1 MKIYV
6 IEDNPIY
13 STHVCNLLEKEG
25 FKTVAACH
33 IDTTKK
39 LLAKIEDDDIVLA
52 DRRLPDG
59 DSIELLRWMRKNDMQ
74 HPFIIMTDYGDV
86 SSAVECMKLGSKDY
100 IEKPLLKGKLLPL
113 IRSIQR
119 ERERR
124 TRHQV
129 PIFTRQSEAYQ
140 EIKKKVRLVAVTR
153 MSVLILGENGTGK
166 EHIAQHI
173 HARSKQPDKP
183 FVEVDCGA
191 LQPSLAQS
199 AFFGHVKGA
208 FTGADNDKAGYFQEA
223 DGAPCFLMKSATSP

>member
-13 STHVCNLLEKEG
+13 STHVCNLLEREG

-74 HPFIIMTDYGDV
+74 HPFIIITDYGDV

-100 IEKPLLKGKLLPL
+100 IGSAEL
-113 IRSIQR
+113 ISGHRQR
-119 ERERR
+119 
-124 TRHQV
+124 
-129 PIFTRQSEAYQ
+129 
-140 EIKKKVRLVAVTR
+140 VADVTPH
-153 MSVLILGENGTGK
+153 S
-166 EHIAQHI
+166 
-173 HARSKQPDKP
+173 D
-183 FVEVDCGA
+183 EVDNK
-191 LQPSLAQS
+191 P
-199 AFFGHVKGA
+199 
-208 FTGADNDKAGYFQEA
+208 
-223 DGAPCFLMKSATSP
+223 P